1 MVGDDKWIETS
12 SCQRWTMPRWSLTT
26 GSFNTIPW
34 LHWAKTLYQHLGRED
49 TLFLYAGDNPF
60 YQEMARELQQRRQI
74 LNTALTRKKYIADA
88 VARFIGLGI
97 GLTPSSD
104 DYLVGL
110 SVILFVSGHPLE
122 KYKEDFLVALQRA
135 ENNTTL
141 ISKVTLEAAFHQRYR
156 ECIARLVKNIITGQ
170 NYFIT
175 QSITDIKNIG
185 SSSGCDMLYGIAD
198 ACALSYQSGGN
209 YVNQNSC

>member
-1 MVGDDKWIETS
+1 
-12 SCQRWTMPRWSLTT
+12 MPTWSLTA
-26 GSFNTIPW
+26 GHFNAIPW
-34 LHWAKTLYQHLGRED
+34 RHWAEMLHQHLGHED

-74 LNTALTRKKYIADA
+74 LNSALTRKKDIADA

-110 SVILFVSGHPLE
+110 GIVLFINGHPLE

-135 ENNTTL
+135 GNNTTL

-156 ECIARLVKNIITGQ
+156 ESIARLVKNIITEP
-170 NYFIT
+170 NNFLT
-175 QSITDIKNIG
+175 QSITDIKKIG
-185 SSSGCDMLYGIAD
+185 SSSGCDMLYGMAD
-198 ACALSYQSGGN
+198 ACTLSYQSGGN